1 MTTTTRPTSR
11 PPETDAER
19 TARLAERVRT
29 LPTEPGCY
37 LMRGHDGEI
46 FYVGKAANLRARV
59 RSYFSGS
66 DTRQFVEW
74 LGDILSD
81 IDVVVVRNEKEALL
95 LERTLIRQ
103 HQPRFNVLLRD
114 DKNFIHLRLD
124 LRAAPAR
131 APLRERFPRVE
142 VVRSARD
149 DGARYFGPYHS
160 ATGARQALRVLNRY
174 FQLRTCK
181 DTVLENRTRPCLQ
194 HQIGRCPAPC
204 VLAVTDYGDR
214 LADAALFLSG
224 RRRELEQRLRVRMLE
239 LADAEEFE
247 SAARVRDQLAA
258 VGSTLDD
265 QAVSEVERRR
275 DVDVLAVQRQGSLL
289 VIARLAVRDGHL
301 LASEIDTFDKAEFP
315 TAELLASFV
324 AQRYLSPEG
333 ETPPGD
339 LPDEILTSLSL
350 GDDSAALEAALSE
363 RAGRAL
369 ALRVPQRGY
378 GRRLLEIAE
387 KNAAAAAADVA
398 RKADVRERGVASLQR
413 LLSLPR
419 PPRVIECFD
428 VSLFQGTDAV
438 ASQVCFVDGAP
449 DKARYRRYNIRTVE
463 GTDDYA
469 MMHEALVRRLK
480 KGELPDL
487 LLVDGGKG
495 QLQVALAA
503 CKDTGTPVGGAGLLV
518 AAIAK
523 ARTFGAGEHP
533 DTPHEEREHADA
545 DLQMSPER
553 VFVPG
558 VKDPFVLRAHT
569 PERFLVEQVRD
580 EAHRFAIT
588 GHRGKRKRR
597 TLRSAL
603 DDIRGV
609 GPKSRK
615 ALLAALGSVDGIR
628 AASLDDV
635 ARVVGPALAARV
647 KAGLSTNPAAQ
658 GVSRRSS
665 T

>member
-1 MTTTTRPTSR
+1 MTAARNDVERPA
-11 PPETDAER
+11 ETAEQR
-19 TARLAERVRT
+19 AARLAERVRT

-37 LMRGHDGEI
+37 LMRGADGDI
-46 FYVGKAANLRARV
+46 FYVGKAASLRARV

-74 LGDILSD
+74 LGDILWD
-81 IDVVVVRNEKEALL
+81 IDYVVVRNEKEALL

-124 LRAAPAR
+124 VRAAPPGAKLR
-131 APLRERFPRVE
+131 ARFPRVE
-142 VVRSARD
+142 VVRGAKD

-181 DTVLENRTRPCLQ
+181 DTVLESRTRPCLQ

-204 VLAVTDYGDR
+204 VYAVPDYGDHV
-214 LADAALFLSG
+214 AEAALFLAG
-224 RRRELEQRLRVRMLE
+224 RRRELEQRLRARMLE
-239 LADAEEFE
+239 LADAEAFE
-247 SAARVRDQLAA
+247 GAARVRDQLGA

-265 QAVSEVERRR
+265 QAVSEIERRR

-289 VIARLAVRDGHL
+289 VIVRLVVRDGHL
-301 LASEIDTFDKAEFP
+301 LASEVESFDKAEFP
-315 TAELLASFV
+315 TPELVASFL
-324 AQRYLSPEG
+324 AQLYLSADA

-339 LPDEILTSLSL
+339 LPDEILTSIDLA
-350 GDDSAALEAALSE
+350 DDAAALEAALAE
-363 RAGRAL
+363 RAGHAV
-369 ALRVPQRGY
+369 AVRVPQRGH

-387 KNAAAAAADVA
+387 KNAAAAAADLV

-413 LLSLPR
+413 FLSLPR

-449 DKARYRRYNIRTVE
+449 DKSRYRRYNIRTVE

-503 CKDTGTPVGGAGLLV
+503 CKDTGTPVGGDGLMV
-518 AAIAK
+518 ASIAK
-523 ARTFGAGEHP
+523 ARSFSNGERP
-533 DTPHEEREHADA
+533 ETPREEREHADA
-545 DLQMSPER
+545 ELQMSPER
-553 VFVPG
+553 VFLPG
-558 VKDPFVLRAHT
+558 IKDPFALRAHT
-569 PERFLVEQVRD
+569 AERFLVEQVRD

-597 TLRSAL
+597 TLRSRL

-609 GPKSRK
+609 GPKKRK
-615 ALLAALGSVDGIR
+615 ALLSALGSVEGIK
-628 AASLDDV
+628 AAPLDEI
-635 ARVVGPALAARV
+635 AKVVGPALAERI
-647 KAGLSTNPAAQ
+647 LLEL
-658 GVSRRSS
+658 RRPSS